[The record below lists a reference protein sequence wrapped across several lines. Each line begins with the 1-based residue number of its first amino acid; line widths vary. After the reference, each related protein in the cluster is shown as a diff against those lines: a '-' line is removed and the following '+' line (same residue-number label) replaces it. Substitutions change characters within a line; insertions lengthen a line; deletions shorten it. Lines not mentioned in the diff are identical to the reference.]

1 MEFENPNF
9 GPCELINCDSIIG
22 KTIILIKN
30 NTTNPYVVTTKLLR
44 DNTWVKG
51 EYFPT
56 YEQAKEYYEKIE
68 ENRK

>member
-51 EYFPT
+51 EYFP
-56 YEQAKEYYEKIE
+56 K
-68 ENRK
+68 